1 MKKKKV
7 IEEKMKKK
15 TQEGKKNQ
23 KSWVFLARLWSD
35 ICLILV

>member
-15 TQEGKKNQ
+15 TQEGKKI
-23 KSWVFLARLWSD
+23 KKAGSSLPGFG
-35 ICLILV
+35 LISV